1 MLTSIFEHST
11 IVPDASVV
19 IKWFRQEE
27 VFAEQAL
34 ALRAAFLK
42 GQVAISVPSLV
53 AYELS
58 NVLRYK
64 SDLATDQVQEAVQS
78 LFEMGLEWTM
88 PTTALMRRAVEIA
101 RIHDT
106 TVYDAVFVALAEA
119 LEAAFITADKHL
131 SRRLK
136 TLPFVFFLD
145 EEEVEKWLQ
154 ELLAQE

>member
-1 MLTSIFEHST
+1 M
-11 IVPDASVV
+11 
-19 IKWFRQEE
+19 
-27 VFAEQAL
+27 AL
-34 ALRAAFLK
+34 
-42 GQVAISVPSLV
+42 G
-53 AYELS
+53 Y

-78 LFEMGLEWTM
+78 LFEMGLEWTT

-101 RIHDT
+101 RICDI
-106 TVYDAVFVALAEA
+106 TVYDAVFVALAET
-119 LEAAFITADKHL
+119 LEAAFITTDEHL

-136 TLPFVFFLD
+136 TLPFVFFLG